1 MIWLN
6 NILGGYSYTGPDT
19 HFVREKPSPFF
30 NPIVFIIMKYII
42 TEEQLNTIINHN
54 DKMIQYIKVLI
65 DDVEMEGVCDVK
77 IYSEDGE
84 SEDEMYSVYL
94 VINPEWYLT
103 VNKLDKSNK
112 NISINKIKK
121 VIKDKLNLFLN
132 LNVYV
137 GSYVNPDNC

>member
-1 MIWLN
+1 MPTLF
-6 NILGGYSYTGPDT
+6 LES
-19 HFVREKPSPFF
+19 
-30 NPIVFIIMKYII
+30 IVFIVMKIII

-54 DKMIQYIKVLI
+54 DKMIQAIKSLI
-65 DDVEMEGVCDVK
+65 DDIEMEGVCDVK
-77 IYSEDGE
+77 IYSEDDE

-112 NISINKIKK
+112 NISINKTKK
-121 VIKDKLNLFLN
+121 TINDKLKLYLN

>member
-1 MIWLN
+1 MPTLF
-6 NILGGYSYTGPDT
+6 LES
-19 HFVREKPSPFF
+19 
-30 NPIVFIIMKYII
+30 IVFIVMKIII

-54 DKMIQYIKVLI
+54 DKMIQAIKLLI
-65 DDVEMEGVCDVK
+65 DDIEMEGVCDVK
-77 IYSEDGE
+77 IYSEDDE

-112 NISINKIKK
+112 SISINKTKK
-121 VIKDKLNLFLN
+121 TINDKLKLYLN
-132 LNVYV
+132 LNVFV

>member
-1 MIWLN
+1 MTTLF
-6 NILGGYSYTGPDT
+6 LES
-19 HFVREKPSPFF
+19 
-30 NPIVFIIMKYII
+30 IVFIVMKIII

-54 DKMIQYIKVLI
+54 DKMIQAIKSLI
-65 DDVEMEGVCDVK
+65 DDIEMEGVCDVK
-77 IYSEDGE
+77 IYSEDDE
-84 SEDEMYSVYL
+84 SEDEMYSVYI

-112 NISINKIKK
+112 NISINKTKK
-121 VIKDKLNLFLN
+121 TINDKLKLYLN

>member
-1 MIWLN
+1 MPTLF
-6 NILGGYSYTGPDT
+6 LES
-19 HFVREKPSPFF
+19 
-30 NPIVFIIMKYII
+30 IVFIVMKIII

-54 DKMIQYIKVLI
+54 DKMIQAIKSLI
-65 DDVEMEGVCDVK
+65 DDIEMEGVCDVK
-77 IYSEDGE
+77 IYSEDDE

-112 NISINKIKK
+112 NISINKTKK
-121 VIKDKLNLFLN
+121 TINDKLKLYLN
-132 LNVYV
+132 LNVFV

>member
-1 MIWLN
+1 
-6 NILGGYSYTGPDT
+6 
-19 HFVREKPSPFF
+19 
-30 NPIVFIIMKYII
+30 MKYII

-54 DKMIQYIKVLI
+54 DKMIQAIKLLI
-65 DDVEMEGVCDVK
+65 DDIEMEGVCDVK
-77 IYSEDGE
+77 IYSEDDE

-112 NISINKIKK
+112 NISINKTKK
-121 VIKDKLNLFLN
+121 TINDKLKLYLN
-132 LNVYV
+132 LNVFV

>member
-1 MIWLN
+1 MI
-6 NILGGYSYTGPDT
+6 SS
-19 HFVREKPSPFF
+19 VRTLTSFDGNPALFF

-103 VNKLDKSNK
+103 VNKIDKSNK

-121 VIKDKLNLFLN
+121 VIKDKLNLYLN

>member
-1 MIWLN
+1 
-6 NILGGYSYTGPDT
+6 
-19 HFVREKPSPFF
+19 
-30 NPIVFIIMKYII
+30 MKYII

-54 DKMIQYIKVLI
+54 DKMIQAIKLLI
-65 DDVEMEGVCDVK
+65 DDIEMEGVCDVK
-77 IYSEDGE
+77 IY

-112 NISINKIKK
+112 NISINKTKK
-121 VIKDKLNLFLN
+121 TINDKLKLYLN
-132 LNVYV
+132 LNVFV

>member
-1 MIWLN
+1 MPTLF
-6 NILGGYSYTGPDT
+6 LES
-19 HFVREKPSPFF
+19 
-30 NPIVFIIMKYII
+30 IVFIVMKIII

-54 DKMIQYIKVLI
+54 DKMIQAIKSLI
-65 DDVEMEGVCDVK
+65 DDIEMEGVCDVK
-77 IYSEDGE
+77 IYSEDDE

-112 NISINKIKK
+112 SISINKTKK
-121 VIKDKLNLFLN
+121 TINDKLKLYLN

>member
-1 MIWLN
+1 
-6 NILGGYSYTGPDT
+6 
-19 HFVREKPSPFF
+19 
-30 NPIVFIIMKYII
+30 MKYII

-54 DKMIQYIKVLI
+54 DKMIKYIKVLI

-94 VINPEWYLT
+94 VINPEWYYKPASG
-103 VNKLDKSNK
+103 VDKSNK

-121 VIKDKLNLFLN
+121 VIKDKLNLYLN

>member
-1 MIWLN
+1 
-6 NILGGYSYTGPDT
+6 
-19 HFVREKPSPFF
+19 
-30 NPIVFIIMKYII
+30 MKYII

-84 SEDEMYSVYL
+84 SESEDEMYSVYL

-103 VNKLDKSNK
+103 VNKIDKSNK

-121 VIKDKLNLFLN
+121 VIKDKLNLYLN

>member
-1 MIWLN
+1 MLT
-6 NILGGYSYTGPDT
+6 LFLES
-19 HFVREKPSPFF
+19 
-30 NPIVFIIMKYII
+30 IVFIVMKIII

-54 DKMIQYIKVLI
+54 DKMIQAIKSLI
-65 DDVEMEGVCDVK
+65 DDIEMEGVCDVK
-77 IYSEDGE
+77 IYSEDDE

-112 NISINKIKK
+112 NISINKTKK
-121 VIKDKLNLFLN
+121 TINDKLKLYLN

>member
-1 MIWLN
+1 MTTLF
-6 NILGGYSYTGPDT
+6 LES
-19 HFVREKPSPFF
+19 
-30 NPIVFIIMKYII
+30 IVFIVMKIII

-54 DKMIQYIKVLI
+54 DKMIQAIKSLI
-65 DDVEMEGVCDVK
+65 DDIEMEGVCDVK
-77 IYSEDGE
+77 IYSEDDE

-112 NISINKIKK
+112 NISINKTKK
-121 VIKDKLNLFLN
+121 TINDKLKLYLN

>member
-1 MIWLN
+1 MVQI
-6 NILGGYSYTGPDT
+6 
-19 HFVREKPSPFF
+19 
-30 NPIVFIIMKYII
+30 II

-54 DKMIQYIKVLI
+54 DKMIQAIKSLI
-65 DDVEMEGVCDVK
+65 DDIEMEGVCDVK
-77 IYSEDGE
+77 IYSEDDE

-112 NISINKIKK
+112 NISINKTKK
-121 VIKDKLNLFLN
+121 TINDKLKLYLN

>member
-1 MIWLN
+1 
-6 NILGGYSYTGPDT
+6 
-19 HFVREKPSPFF
+19 
-30 NPIVFIIMKYII
+30 MKYII

-54 DKMIQYIKVLI
+54 DKMIQAIKLLI
-65 DDVEMEGVCDVK
+65 DDIEMEGVCDVK
-77 IYSEDGE
+77 IYSEDDE

-112 NISINKIKK
+112 SISINKTKK
-121 VIKDKLNLFLN
+121 TINDKLKLYLN
-132 LNVYV
+132 LNVFV

>member
-1 MIWLN
+1 
-6 NILGGYSYTGPDT
+6 
-19 HFVREKPSPFF
+19 
-30 NPIVFIIMKYII
+30 MKIII
-42 TEEQLNTIINHN
+42 TEKQLETITN
-54 DKMIQYIKVLI
+54 DNEGRMIPHIKRLI
-65 DDVEMEGVCDVK
+65 DMIDMEGVCDVK

>member
-1 MIWLN
+1 
-6 NILGGYSYTGPDT
+6 
-19 HFVREKPSPFF
+19 
-30 NPIVFIIMKYII
+30 MKYII

-65 DDVEMEGVCDVK
+65 DDIEMEGVCDVK
-77 IYSEDGE
+77 IY

-121 VIKDKLNLFLN
+121 VIKDKLNLYLS